1 VTAALERGAR
11 WLLAMVRTRAATLEP
26 PSRALALFGL
36 ACGAMAS
43 EEALAIAGELAQSLA
58 SEDVAASAFV
68 LRRALRVLPRDSDAF
83 AHLAPGLGNEPSPPP
98 LTWLPVLE
106 DDTFP
111 YVAPAELVRGVA
123 TSIGLETA
131 FGERP
136 HRWPEALGD
145 ALTFWAFCCMK
156 DDDLDLLCPV
166 TRALAYAGLQKT
178 EEYGEA
184 IDFILRHQRD
194 DGRFSAQELSVA
206 NYAAANEGF
215 DAVRDAWLPLTA
227 GAMWTLRG
235 EYD

>member
-1 VTAALERGAR
+1 VTAALESGAR
-11 WLLAMVRTRAATLEP
+11 WLLALVRARASTLDP

-36 ACGAMAS
+36 ACGS
-43 EEALAIAGELAQSLA
+43 VVSGEALAIAGDLEQSLA
-58 SEDVAASAFV
+58 AEDVAASAFV
-68 LRRALRVLPRDSDAF
+68 LRRALRELRPGSDAYVR
-83 AHLAPGLGNEPSPPP
+83 LARRLGDEPPPPP
-98 LTWLPVLE
+98 LAWLPALE

-123 TSIGLETA
+123 TSIGLSTA

-136 HRWPEALGD
+136 RRWPDALGD

-166 TRALAYAGLQKT
+166 TRALAYAGLKKT
-178 EEYGEA
+178 GEYGDA
-184 IDFILRHQRD
+184 IDFILRHQRA
-194 DGRFSAQELSVA
+194 DGRFSAQELSLA
-206 NYAAANEGF
+206 NYAAVNDGF

-235 EYD
+235 EHD